1 MRYVNCLGFMLN
13 LGDTWVYQAGF
24 AGRPENGGS
33 MLNRLRK
40 SITTLAFVACSGLG
54 GVVFAQVSPGEIKA
68 TAPDRYVVVQGDTLW
83 SIAQRYL
90 ESPHRWPELLEMN
103 RETLKNP
110 HRIYPGDV
118 LVLDRTKGQLGVQPT
133 DTVKLSPKVRAE
145 SSETRAIPSIPP
157 NLIEP
162 YLTRPLVIE
171 PNGLDSAPAIMATEE
186 NRVILGA
193 GNIAYARGLSGAKEE
208 TWHVYRRGKA
218 LVDPDS
224 NLTVGYEATFLGSAR
239 VRKMGEPSTI
249 EIIAANQEIT
259 TGDRLVAAGVPQVP
273 NYAPHAP
280 SAKISGR
287 VMSIYGGVGTVGEG
301 GRNSVVTLNRGKA
314 DGVEVG
320 HVLALLRLGSVV
332 GQKRTLSG
340 AIEKSALSGLK
351 VPDERYGLV
360 FVFRV
365 FDRVSYAL
373 VMDVSRPVNPLDV
386 VQNP

>member
-1 MRYVNCLGFMLN
+1 MLHLG
-13 LGDTWVYQAGF
+13 GKRVYQAGF
-24 AGRPENGGS
+24 TGRPHDGGS
-33 MLNRLRK
+33 MLHQLRK
-40 SITTLAFVACSGLG
+40 SITTLAFVACSGLWG
-54 GVVFAQVSPGEIKA
+54 SVCAQVPPGELKA
-68 TAPDRYVVVQGDTLW
+68 GAPDRYVVVQGDTLW

-90 ESPHRWPELLEMN
+90 EAPQRWPELWEMN
-103 RETLKNP
+103 RDTLRNP

-118 LVLDRTKGQLGVQPT
+118 LVLDRARGQLALLPT
-133 DTVKLSPKVRAE
+133 DTVKLSPQIRAE
-145 SSETRAIPSIPP
+145 SSAVREIPSIPAS
-157 NLIEP
+157 LIEP

-171 PNGLDSAPAIMATEE
+171 PNGLENAPSIVATEE

-208 TWHVYRRGKA
+208 TWHIYRRGKA

-224 NLTVGYEATFLGSAR
+224 NLTVGFEATFLGSAR
-239 VRKMGEPSTI
+239 VRKAGEPSTI

-259 TGDRLVAAGVPQVP
+259 TGDRLIAAGTPQIP

-280 SAKISGR
+280 SGRITGR

-301 GRNSVVTLNRGKA
+301 GRNSVVTLNRGRA
-314 DGVEVG
+314 DGIEIG

-332 GQKRTLSG
+332 GEKRSMSG
-340 AIEKSALSGLK
+340 VANKVTVGMK

-386 VQNP
+386 VQTP

>member
-1 MRYVNCLGFMLN
+1 MRF
-13 LGDTWVYQAGF
+13 Q
-24 AGRPENGGS
+24 
-33 MLNRLRK
+33 LRK
-40 SITTLAFVACSGLG
+40 SITTLAFVACSGLLG
-54 GVVFAQVSPGEIKA
+54 EAAAQVPAADLKA
-68 TAPDRYVVVQGDTLW
+68 SAPDRYTVVQGDTLW
-83 SIAQRYL
+83 SISQRYL
-90 ESPHRWPELLEMN
+90 DAPHRWPELWEMN
-103 RETLKNP
+103 RDTLRSP

-118 LVLDRTKGQLGVQPT
+118 LVLDRNRGRLAVMPSE
-133 DTVKLSPKVRAE
+133 TVKLSPQVRAE
-145 SSETRAIPSIPP
+145 SSPAQAIPSIPP
-157 NLIEP
+157 SVIEP

-171 PNGLDSAPAIMATEE
+171 PDGLDNAPEIVATEE

-193 GNIAYARGLSGAKEE
+193 GNVAYARGLSNTKEE
-208 TWHVYRRGKA
+208 TWHIYRRGRA
-218 LVDPDS
+218 LVDPDT

-239 VRKMGEPSTI
+239 VRRHGEPSTI
-249 EIIAANQEIT
+249 EIITANQEIT
-259 TGDRLVAAGVPQVP
+259 KGDRLVAAGSPLPP

-301 GRNSVVTLNRGKA
+301 SRNSVVTLNRGRA
-314 DGVEVG
+314 DGLEVG

-332 GQKRTLSG
+332 GQKRQLSG
-340 AIEKSALSGLK
+340 TIERASMTGMR

-386 VQNP
+386 VQTP